1 MPWILTLARPSWPA
15 RVKPEALWPL
25 LALVASLAASVVIGG
40 AGCLAFPVAAL
51 IWCAVR
57 YPLNVTCFL
66 TLCTGVLQIIL
77 VSYGIIEISSAKLSV
92 GSQMFST
99 RLGVATIAICPAI
112 VAVSVSA
119 INSLLAQISRRAN
132 YDHLTGVY
140 SRSGLFEALARDD
153 NNPALAGRPLCV
165 MLMDLDHFKSI
176 NDNYGHECGDAVLA
190 TFGEKLR
197 ELTGDAGRVARMGG
211 EEFVVVCPDMTL
223 DRACQL
229 AETIRQQVA
238 GEPVVCEGQTL
249 SFSVSIGLGYEAAPQ
264 DRVSDTFTRL
274 MREADSLLYQSKR
287 EGRNRTSVHDEHQP
301 TLRLAQHLS

>member
-1 MPWILTLARPSWPA
+1 M
-15 RVKPEALWPL
+15 
-25 LALVASLAASVVIGG
+25 
-40 AGCLAFPVAAL
+40 
-51 IWCAVR
+51 
-57 YPLNVTCFL
+57 
-66 TLCTGVLQIIL
+66 LQIIL
-77 VSYGIIEISSAKLSV
+77 VSAGIIEISSAKLSV

-153 NNPALAGRPLCV
+153 ANPALAGRPLCV

-190 TFGEKLR
+190 VFGQKLR
-197 ELTGDAGRVARMGG
+197 EITGEAGRVARMGG
-211 EEFVVVCPDMTL
+211 EEFVVVCPAITL
-223 DRACQL
+223 DRACHL

-238 GEPVVCEGQTL
+238 GQPVVCEGKSV
-249 SFSVSIGLGYEAAPQ
+249 SFSVSIGLGYDAAPRE
-264 DRVSDTFTRL
+264 RVSDAFTRL
-274 MREADSLLYQSKR
+274 MREADTLLYQSKR
-287 EGRNRTSVHDEHQP
+287 QGRNRTSVDDEHQP